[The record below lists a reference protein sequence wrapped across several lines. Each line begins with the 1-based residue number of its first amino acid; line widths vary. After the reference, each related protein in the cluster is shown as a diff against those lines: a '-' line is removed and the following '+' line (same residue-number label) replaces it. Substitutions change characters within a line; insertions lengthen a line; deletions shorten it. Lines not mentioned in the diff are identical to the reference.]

1 MRTIIPLA
9 MIALALPVAAQAQLE
24 SDITVQGQ
32 RFLYQRTQLSPQT
45 YKLEG
50 RMLDGR
56 WFRLSVK
63 GRRVSG
69 DFNGKPVYFVMP
81 RPGRIM
87 GSPMYASPA

>member
-1 MRTIIPLA
+1 MRKIIPLT
-9 MIALALPVAAQAQLE
+9 ILALALPVAAQAQPE

-32 RFLYQRTQLSPQT
+32 RFFYEKTQLSPET

-50 RMLDGR
+50 RMRDGR

-69 DFNGKPVYFVMP
+69 DFDGKPVYFVMP

-87 GSPMYASPA
+87 GHPMYASPA